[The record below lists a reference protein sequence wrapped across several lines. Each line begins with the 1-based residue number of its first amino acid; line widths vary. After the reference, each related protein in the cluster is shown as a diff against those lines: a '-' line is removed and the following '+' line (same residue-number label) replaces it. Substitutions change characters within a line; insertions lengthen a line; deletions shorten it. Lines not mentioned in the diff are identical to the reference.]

1 MVKTNKV
8 QLKHQGKTEFNKN
21 GTIKA
26 FHLPVTQFRKIIT
39 EKDINDVPAGFA
51 IMIQINRY
59 NQIHNIQPRVFGGV
73 CLFDKYHGR
82 QGEREV
88 QNLIYEATKLF
99 LTTENNG

>member
-8 QLKHQGKTEFNKN
+8 QPKHQGKTEFNKN

-51 IMIQINRY
+51 IMIQINR
-59 NQIHNIQPRVFGGV
+59 
-73 CLFDKYHGR
+73 
-82 QGEREV
+82 
-88 QNLIYEATKLF
+88 
-99 LTTENNG
+99 

>member
-1 MVKTNKV
+1 MVKTNKI
-8 QLKHQGKTEFNKN
+8 QPKHQGKTEFNKN

-39 EKDINDVPAGFA
+39 EKDINDAPAGFA

-82 QGEREV
+82 QGEHEV